1 MMKESNHSYSK
12 IIDKDQCRLIDTLK
26 NQPLGITEKEVKNR
40 QKKEQ
45 NKEKLLNDLEKI
57 FH

>member
-12 IIDKDQCRLIDTLK
+12 IIDKDKCRLIDTLK
-26 NQPLGITEKEVKNR
+26 KQPLGITEKEVKNR

-57 FH
+57 FR